1 MAYPIFSSIATGIFN
16 NIMTSGRG
24 NFVNSANPNADAS
37 QLVTWIRVISGTGDG
52 LIMSSNPNI
61 GVTGVSVDVRDASGK
76 ISQTIHTTSAYGS
89 NRISGMLGYDWDGRA
104 VFPYMTP
111 VGGDLVLRPS
121 PLITG
126 LEVKEGKDQIS
137 KHATLTIK
145 CFSLAQCEMIQE
157 YYMEPG
163 HAVLIEYGWN
173 TDRSI
178 QEALDIKKNTIV
190 ANAANANLNQNIL
203 HGKRVKSAGDYD
215 SFFGFIVG
223 GNTTSEHDAFIITIK
238 LRGMPGL
245 PTFLQSHHTINEL
258 TPVKDSKGNVTGMA
272 AQIFPTV
279 QPYTNAETTATSGPI
294 DSLLG
299 NRRYKWMFNKLPP
312 VRQTPEVQTIV
323 NKVNAKVTAYGFWDL
338 VNFDFPVINEVNK
351 FITDTALETLGI
363 KLGLLK
369 EFKVGGL
376 SVPKEKLLSENRYI
390 NFGLALE
397 ILNANNGLKAYKLG
411 DKKINVKVSTNGF
424 IGAFPRMF
432 STKPSKLLI
441 PGKIP
446 NFYDFYL
453 NPATVDLNKILTSE
467 IDNSILGKRVSTDAT
482 GKSVSV
488 GQKYSFV
495 QEFDLSPN
503 LIDPKDPSKGTYFGY
518 HEKAGYYGRLDYLY
532 INFDLFYNTIK
543 NSSNKSMRDVL
554 MTMLNEMSSAVNS
567 FWNFQLV
574 ESVLPSGDI
583 EIKIIDENWAGKN
596 TLQPQMF
603 VHSGEQS
610 VFLDATLDIDI
621 PAEMTNQIILKR
633 EDYTSN
639 PDSKGLTI
647 GGVFSAKSDKF
658 FTGIDY
664 VGSYSKGSGA
674 GAKNA
679 ISGKDPYKLAGQ
691 TVAQLKARKTALKG
705 TLKVKTLSFFEKQL
719 QILADSQ
726 AGTKT
731 TYYVDAAGNDVYTE
745 IASFRI
751 GVPGS
756 ENGAGTR
763 GGAEWDAINAAIEE
777 AEKSEKEIANT
788 NLNANLAKIDIVPNP
803 SVSIIKASALDP
815 VSGFVEFNKNFKIY
829 CCDDVQLFDIM
840 KNNAYENYKDANKTS
855 QPLPIRYTFTILG
868 KSGLRR
874 GDIFNVWGIPKKY
887 RDNGFFQIVEMEHTL
902 QGNSWTTTITGQYR
916 QNG

>member
-1 MAYPIFSSIATGIFN
+1 MAYPIFSEISNAIFN
-16 NIMTSGRG
+16 NIMTSGQG
-24 NFVNSANPNADAS
+24 NFVNSPNPQLDAS
-37 QLVTWIRVISGTGDG
+37 GLVPWVRLISGTGDG

-61 GVTGVSVDVRDASGK
+61 GVTGISADVRDSSGNITK
-76 ISQTIHTTSAYGS
+76 TIHTPSMYGS
-89 NRISGMLGYDWDGRA
+89 NRISGMIGYDWDGTP

-126 LEVKEGKDQIS
+126 IEVKEGKDQIS
-137 KHATLTIK
+137 RHATVTIK

-157 YYMEPG
+157 FCMEPG
-163 HAVLIEYGWN
+163 HSLLIEYGWN

-178 QEALDIKKNTIV
+178 QQALSLAKNTLV
-190 ANAANANLNQNIL
+190 GDVANANLNQDNL
-203 HGKRVKSAGDYD
+203 HRKRVTSAGDYD

-223 GNTTSEHDAFIITIK
+223 GNTTSEGDAFIITIK

-258 TPVKDSKGNVTGMA
+258 TPIKDSKGNVTGMA
-272 AQIFPTV
+272 SQIFPTV
-279 QPYTNAETTATSGPI
+279 QPYTNLETTATGGPI

-299 NRRYKWMFNKLPP
+299 NRRYKWMFNKLPA

-323 NKVNAKVTAYGFWDL
+323 NKVNASVTAYGFWDL
-338 VNFDFPVINEVNK
+338 INFDFPVINEVNK
-351 FITDTALETLGI
+351 FITDTYIEKIGMR
-363 KLGLLK
+363 LGLLK
-369 EFKVGGL
+369 EFKVGGV

-397 ILNANNGLKAYKLG
+397 ILNANNGLKAYKIG
-411 DKKINVKVSTNGF
+411 NKKISVKVSTNGF
-424 IGAFPRMF
+424 IGAFPHMF

-453 NPATVDLNKILTSE
+453 NPAEVDLNKILTSE
-467 IDNSILGKRVSTDAT
+467 IDNSIFGKSVGNDST
-482 GKSVSV
+482 GKSISVS
-488 GQKYSFV
+488 QKYAFV
-495 QEFDLSPN
+495 QETDLLPN
-503 LIDPKDPSKGTYFGY
+503 LRNPKDPSKGRYFGY
-518 HEKAGYYGRLDYLY
+518 YEKAGYYGKLQYLY
-532 INFDLFYNTIK
+532 INFDLFYNSIK

-554 MTMLNEMSSAVNS
+554 MGMLNEMSSAVNS

-574 ESVLPSGDI
+574 ESVLPNGDI

-596 TLQPQMF
+596 VLDPKLF

-610 VFLDATLDIDI
+610 VFLNANLDIDI

-639 PDSKGLTI
+639 PDSKGLTM
-647 GGVFSAKSDKF
+647 GGIFSKNNDKF

-664 VGSYSKGSGA
+664 VGSYNKGSGA
-674 GAKNA
+674 GAKNT
-679 ISGKDPYKLAGQ
+679 IPSKDPYKLAGQ
-691 TVAQLKARKTALKG
+691 TVAQLKARKAALKG
-705 TLKVKTLSFFEKQL
+705 TLKVKKLSFLEQSL
-719 QILADSQ
+719 VSIGDAQIGTTTTFYIDS
-726 AGTKT
+726 
-731 TYYVDAAGNDVYTE
+731 AGNDVYTE
-745 IASFRI
+745 VLSGRSGVAST
-751 GVPGS
+751 
-756 ENGAGTR
+756 ENGAATR
-763 GGAEWDAINAAIEE
+763 AGAEWDAINDAIE
-777 AEKSEKEIANT
+777 ASEKSEKEIANT

-803 SVSIIKASALDP
+803 SVSIIRAGALDP

-829 CCDDVQLFDIM
+829 CCDDVQLFDIL
-840 KNNAYENYKDANKTS
+840 KNNAYEKYTDADKTS
-855 QPLPIRYTFTILG
+855 QPLPIKYTFTILG

-887 RDNGFFQIVEMEHTL
+887 RDYGFFQIVEMEQSL